1 MNEEWK
7 ENGNKGQK
15 RWEKLRENIEQNR
28 KKGKT
33 IVKRINK
40 VVEKESKKDKDR
52 RISDMEKLEQRGWI
66 HATILYTCVVQIPFR
81 NL

>member
-1 MNEEWK
+1 MNEKWK

-15 RWEKLRENIEQNR
+15 RWEKLRENIEQNG

-40 VVEKESKKDKDR
+40 VMEKESKKDKDR
-52 RISDMEKLEQRGWI
+52 RISDMEKLEQRG
-66 HATILYTCVVQIPFR
+66 
-81 NL
+81 

>member
-1 MNEEWK
+1 MNEKWK

-33 IVKRINK
+33 IVKRINSGR
-40 VVEKESKKDKDR
+40 ERE
-52 RISDMEKLEQRGWI
+52 
-66 HATILYTCVVQIPFR
+66 
-81 NL
+81 